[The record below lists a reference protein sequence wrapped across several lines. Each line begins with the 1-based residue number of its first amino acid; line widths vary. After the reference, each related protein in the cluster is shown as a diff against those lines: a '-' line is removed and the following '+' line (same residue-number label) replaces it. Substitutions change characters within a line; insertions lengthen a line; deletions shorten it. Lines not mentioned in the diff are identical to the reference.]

1 MISWQLVE
9 KTFKD
14 ISQIFDSFEIL
25 TKHTELIFVTFRFI
39 FLRLHK
45 LCKPE
50 TSHTYRSCVKF
61 IMNLRVKLRTFTL
74 S

>member
-39 FLRLHK
+39 F
-45 LCKPE
+45 
-50 TSHTYRSCVKF
+50 
-61 IMNLRVKLRTFTL
+61 FTVT
-74 S
+74 